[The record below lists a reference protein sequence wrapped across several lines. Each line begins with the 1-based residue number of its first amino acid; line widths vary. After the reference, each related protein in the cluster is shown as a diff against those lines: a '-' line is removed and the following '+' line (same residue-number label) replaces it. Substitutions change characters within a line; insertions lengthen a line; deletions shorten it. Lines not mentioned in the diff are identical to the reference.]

1 MSLAI
6 IVPVKSPKRAKH
18 RLAALLSEEERYRL
32 ASAMARDVFRAVRG
46 IEEYPAVVVSDDPDI
61 LHQAERFGLE
71 PFEDRICQ
79 GQSAAVQ
86 QGFSLAWDRGHT
98 AAMTV
103 PGDVPAVTSD
113 ELRLL
118 ATHRPEVEVLLVT
131 DRDRIGTNGL
141 RLVPPH
147 AITLRFGED
156 SLNLHRAEAAR
167 ANRSFALLEMTG
179 LQVDLDQ
186 PADVAAFLRLERET
200 ETLSLLQELKAAD
213 RLLARSQPRV

>member
-1 MSLAI
+1 
-6 IVPVKSPKRAKH
+6 
-18 RLAALLSEEERYRL
+18 
-32 ASAMARDVFRAVRG
+32 
-46 IEEYPAVVVSDDPDI
+46 
-61 LHQAERFGLE
+61 
-71 PFEDRICQ
+71 
-79 GQSAAVQ
+79 
-86 QGFSLAWDRGHT
+86 
-98 AAMTV
+98 MTV